1 MDLNRLTL
9 LLIRK
14 PKKMIITNL
23 IGYSHGSQPP
33 WQLFAGWGR
42 GWCGEEFGIC
52 IFVFC
57 IQLYICVLYLVVYF
71 CFVLSCIFV
80 LCIQLYIRV
89 LYLVVYFCFVVSCIF
104 AFYIQLYICIIHS
117 MPNNKIF
124 TAKHFDISL
133 FLNQQTNSLAL
144 PSSFCTSSTHDMKEQ
159 YIQAKLPL
167 QNLGFNYIHRVVLI
181 IMNFHTELG
190 PDES

>member
-1 MDLNRLTL
+1 
-9 LLIRK
+9 
-14 PKKMIITNL
+14 MIITNL

-71 CFVLSCIFV
+71 CFVF
-80 LCIQLYIRV
+80 
-89 LYLVVYFCFVVSCIF
+89 SCIF

-117 MPNNKIF
+117 MQNKKIF
-124 TAKHFDISL
+124 TAKHFDENL
-133 FLNQQTNSLAL
+133 FLKKLTKFSYMFFSL
-144 PSSFCTSSTHDMKEQ
+144 CTCNIHVMKGK
-159 YIQAKLPL
+159 YIQAGQPL
-167 QNLGFNYIHRVVLI
+167 QDLSFPISNNSTAQFLSSLTPTQNLDQKSHKDTTHQVRLWS
-181 IMNFHTELG
+181 LG
-190 PDES
+190 RGAAKLVKTVR